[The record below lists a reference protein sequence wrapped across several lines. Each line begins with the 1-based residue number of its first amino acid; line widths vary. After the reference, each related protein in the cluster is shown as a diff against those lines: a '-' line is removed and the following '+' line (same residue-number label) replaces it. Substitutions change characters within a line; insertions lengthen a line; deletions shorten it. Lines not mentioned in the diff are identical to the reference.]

1 MPQVGKKWSE
11 SMIQNKRNLQESII
25 SSAISEMIKD
35 LTQDQLNMLE
45 DYIINEC
52 HDDDCVN
59 NNIFHIILSNN

>member
-25 SSAISEMIKD
+25 SSAILEMIKD

-52 HDDDCVN
+52 HDDDRVN
-59 NNIFHIILSNN
+59 NNIFHSILSNN

>member
-1 MPQVGKKWSE
+1 
-11 SMIQNKRNLQESII
+11 MIQNKRNLQESTI

-52 HDDDCVN
+52 HDDDRVN
-59 NNIFHIILSNN
+59 SNIFHSILSNN